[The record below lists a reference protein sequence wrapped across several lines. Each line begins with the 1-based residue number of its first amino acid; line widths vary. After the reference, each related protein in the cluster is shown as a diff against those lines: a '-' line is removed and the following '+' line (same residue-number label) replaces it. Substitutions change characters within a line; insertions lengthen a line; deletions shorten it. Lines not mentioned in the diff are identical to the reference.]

1 MELELIV
8 NPTPIV
14 PLDLEPI
21 IACDPDM
28 DGFEVFDLT
37 QRAADIYGTQDVSQY
52 VLSYYLSEV
61 DATAGTPAIASPNT
75 FTNTITPLQTIW
87 IRLEHTDSGCFK
99 LGSFDIQVVDGPEVV
114 QPNAFNKCDDL
125 GEPFDGITTFDLTT
139 QDAIIT
145 AGEPSVGVQ
154 YYETLANAQGDIDA
168 INPATAYVNQINSAN
183 DLCSCYR
190 W

>member
-87 IRLEHTDSGCFK
+87 IRLEHIDSGCFK